1 MICPIVSSDNDMDT
15 LSRLLSLYTI
25 RTSLDIRCE
34 LAAPWVLDE
43 PAATPGVAPF
53 HVIVEGGARVD
64 VPGHDTLDLATGDV
78 VVFPGGSAHRLH
90 AGPAADAAPVRP
102 LAADGPLQRKGNE
115 GDGPGTA
122 ILCGSFVFDGAARQ
136 ALARALP
143 DVMVVRASRADD
155 FPGLHALVR
164 LLQHETAT
172 VRPGGDVV
180 VAQLSGALFAL
191 LLRAWLAGTDAA
203 PGLFAILA
211 DRRLGNALARML
223 ESPERPWKVEDLAEA
238 CHMSRATFARLFARL
253 CGMPPADMLT
263 QLRMARAARAL
274 LQGEGAVG
282 DVALAVGYQSEAAF
296 NRVFKRHYG
305 IGPGGYR
312 RAAHLATVPD

>member
-1 MICPIVSSDNDMDT
+1 MDT

-34 LAAPWVLDE
+34 LAAPWVLDQ

-53 HVIVEGGARVD
+53 HVVVDGGARVD
-64 VPGHDTLDLATGDV
+64 VSGHDSLDLAPGDV

-90 AGPAADAAPVRP
+90 AGAAADAAPVRP
-102 LAADGPLQRKGNE
+102 LAGDGPLQRHGNG

-122 ILCGSFVFDGAARQ
+122 ILCGSFVFEGAARA
-136 ALARALP
+136 ALVRALP
-143 DVMVVRASRADD
+143 EVMVVRASRADD

-164 LLQHETAT
+164 LLQHETAS
-172 VRPGGDVV
+172 VRPGADVV

-191 LLRAWLAGTDAA
+191 LLRAWLAGTRHDA
-203 PGLFAILA
+203 PGLFAVLA
-211 DRRLGNALARML
+211 DRRLGNALQRML
-223 ESPERPWKVEDLAEA
+223 ESPERAWKVEDLAAA

-263 QLRMARAARAL
+263 RLRMAHAARVL
-274 LQGEGAVG
+274 LQGESVMG

-305 IGPGGYR
+305 VGPGTWR
-312 RAAHLATVPD
+312 RTARAAAAAPVAA

>member
-1 MICPIVSSDNDMDT
+1 MDT

-64 VPGHDTLDLATGDV
+64 VPGRDALDLAPGDV

-90 AGPAADAAPVRP
+90 AGAAADAAPVLP
-102 LAADGPLQRKGNE
+102 LAGDGPLQRKGNH
-115 GDGPGTA
+115 GAGPGTA
-122 ILCGSFVFDGAARQ
+122 ILCGSFVFEGAARE
-136 ALARALP
+136 ALVRALP
-143 DVMVVRASRADD
+143 EVMIVRASRADD

-164 LLQHETAT
+164 MLQHETAS
-172 VRPGGDVV
+172 VRAGSHVV

-191 LLRAWLAGTDAA
+191 LLRAWLVGTNHDA
-203 PGLFAILA
+203 PGLFAVLA
-211 DRRLGNALARML
+211 DRRLGNALARMM
-223 ESPERPWKVEDLAEA
+223 ESPERAWKVEELAEA
-238 CHMSRATFARLFARL
+238 CHMSRATFARQFARL

-263 QLRMARAARAL
+263 RLRMARAARAL

-305 IGPGGYR
+305 VGPGGYR
-312 RAAHLATVPD
+312 RTMRAPAAA

>member
-1 MICPIVSSDNDMDT
+1 MDT

-53 HVIVEGGARVD
+53 HVVVEGGARVD
-64 VPGHDTLDLATGDV
+64 VSGHDSLDLAPGDV

-90 AGPAADAAPVRP
+90 AGAAADADQVRP
-102 LAADGPLQRKGNE
+102 LAGDGPLQRHGNG

-122 ILCGSFVFDGAARQ
+122 ILCGSFVFEGAARA
-136 ALARALP
+136 ALVRALP
-143 DVMVVRASRADD
+143 EVMVVRASRADD

-164 LLQHETAT
+164 LLQHETAS
-172 VRPGGDVV
+172 VRPGADVV

-191 LLRAWLAGTDAA
+191 LLRAWLAGTRHDA
-203 PGLFAILA
+203 PGLFAVLA
-211 DRRLGNALARML
+211 DRRLGNALHRML
-223 ESPERPWKVEDLAEA
+223 ESPERAWTVQDLAAA

-263 QLRMARAARAL
+263 RLRMARAARAL

-305 IGPGGYR
+305 VGPGTWR
-312 RAAHLATVPD
+312 RTARAAAAAPVAA

>member
-1 MICPIVSSDNDMDT
+1 MDT

-53 HVIVEGGARVD
+53 HVVVEGGARVD
-64 VPGHDTLDLATGDV
+64 VPGHDSLDLAPGDV

-90 AGPAADAAPVRP
+90 AGAAADAAPVRP
-102 LAADGPLQRKGNE
+102 LAGDGPLQRHGN
-115 GDGPGTA
+115 GGPGPGTA
-122 ILCGSFVFDGAARQ
+122 ILCGSFVFEGAARA
-136 ALARALP
+136 ALVRALP

-164 LLQHETAT
+164 LLQHETAS
-172 VRPGGDVV
+172 VRPGADVV

-191 LLRAWLAGTDAA
+191 LLRAWLAGTRHDA
-203 PGLFAILA
+203 PGLFAVLA
-211 DRRLGNALARML
+211 DRRLGNALQRML
-223 ESPERPWKVEDLAEA
+223 ESPERAWKVEDLAAA
-238 CHMSRATFARLFARL
+238 CHMSRATFARLFSRL

-263 QLRMARAARAL
+263 RLRMAHAARVL
-274 LQGEGAVG
+274 LQGEGAMG
-282 DVALAVGYQSEAAF
+282 DVAQAVGYQSEAAF

-305 IGPGGYR
+305 VGPGTWR
-312 RAAHLATVPD
+312 RTARAAAMAPVAA

>member
-1 MICPIVSSDNDMDT
+1 MDT

-53 HVIVEGGARVD
+53 HVIVEGDARVD
-64 VPGHDTLDLATGDV
+64 VPGHATLDLAPGDV
-78 VVFPGGSAHRLH
+78 VVFPAGSAHRLH
-90 AGPAADAAPVRP
+90 AGPATDAAPVRP
-102 LAADGPLQRKGNE
+102 LAADGPLQRMGN
-115 GDGPGTA
+115 GGAGPGTA
-122 ILCGSFVFDGAARQ
+122 ILCGSFVFEGAARQ
-136 ALARALP
+136 ALVRALP

-164 LLQHETAT
+164 LLQHETT
-172 VRPGGDVV
+172 SVRPGGDVV

-191 LLRAWLAGTDAA
+191 LLRAWLAGTDGTA
-203 PGLFAILA
+203 PGLFAVLA

-223 ESPERPWKVEDLAEA
+223 ESPERAWKVEDLAEA

-253 CGMPPADMLT
+253 CGMPPADVLT

-274 LQGEGAVG
+274 LHGEGAVG

-305 IGPGGYR
+305 VGPGGYR
-312 RAAHLATVPD
+312 RAARAAAPAAVAA

>member
-1 MICPIVSSDNDMDT
+1 MDT

-53 HVIVEGGARVD
+53 HVVVDGGARVD
-64 VPGHDTLDLATGDV
+64 VSGHDSLDLAPGDV

-90 AGPAADAAPVRP
+90 AGAAADAAPVRP
-102 LAADGPLQRKGNE
+102 LAGDGPLQRHGNG

-122 ILCGSFVFDGAARQ
+122 ILCGSFVFEGAARA
-136 ALARALP
+136 ALVRALP
-143 DVMVVRASRADD
+143 EVMVVRASRADD

-164 LLQHETAT
+164 LLQHETAS
-172 VRPGGDVV
+172 VRPGADVV

-191 LLRAWLAGTDAA
+191 LLRAWLEGTRHDA
-203 PGLFAILA
+203 PGLFAVLA
-211 DRRLGNALARML
+211 DRRLGNALQRML
-223 ESPERPWKVEDLAEA
+223 ESPERAWKVEDLAAA

-263 QLRMARAARAL
+263 RLRMAHAARVL
-274 LQGEGAVG
+274 LQGEGAMG

-305 IGPGGYR
+305 VGPGTWR
-312 RAAHLATVPD
+312 RTARAAATAPVAA